1 MGQKSSNLANS
12 KQNPFKLFEYQCPNC
27 KTKRPIQYFYK
38 NGTFLAQAPRVVCG
52 GCSNS
57 VTVEP
62 FKTVDYSCP
71 SCKKMQKV
79 RLPARPVALNM
90 YNLTRAACN
99 CGFRGEVAVGKTMD
113 VACEQCWEHKREM
126 REVWTEDGDEIRT
139 FCSNC
144 EEYQRGV
151 ARAPKK
157 KGAESDLGYEYTCG
171 DCKQVQPVGTEE
183 LLRNQGLVCCAN
195 CSWVGYPE
203 IWQKG
208 GSAKA
213 TIAPTGKTKTKVRP
227 FPGSAAAR
235 SSSSRRQLQLTQGSD
250 RGGGSGVA
258 SSVSL
263 TAVVP
268 ISCDP

>member
-1 MGQKSSNLANS
+1 MGQKNSAPNS

-27 KTKRPIQYFYK
+27 KSKRPIQYFYK

-79 RLPARPVALNM
+79 RLPAKPVPLNM
-90 YNLTRAACN
+90 YNITKAACN
-99 CGFRGEVAVGKTMD
+99 CGFRGEVPVGKVMD
-113 VACEQCWEHKREM
+113 VACEQCWERKKEL
-126 REVWTEDGDEIRT
+126 REVWTEDGDEVRT
-139 FCSNC
+139 FCDKC
-144 EEYQRGV
+144 GEYQRGV
-151 ARAPKK
+151 ARNPKK
-157 KGAESDLGYEYTCG
+157 KGEGQSDPVYEYVCG
-171 DCKQVQPVGTEE
+171 DCKEVRPIGTEE
-183 LLRNQGLVCCAN
+183 LLRNQGLVCCSKCN
-195 CSWVGYPE
+195 WVGYPE
-203 IWQKG
+203 VWEKG
-208 GSAKA
+208 CTGKA
-213 TIAPTGKTKTKVRP
+213 TAAQMAKGKTKARP
-227 FPGSAAAR
+227 SGNAVAR
-235 SSSSRRQLQLTQGSD
+235 SSSSRRQVHSSD
-250 RGGGSGVA
+250 RAGNGGG